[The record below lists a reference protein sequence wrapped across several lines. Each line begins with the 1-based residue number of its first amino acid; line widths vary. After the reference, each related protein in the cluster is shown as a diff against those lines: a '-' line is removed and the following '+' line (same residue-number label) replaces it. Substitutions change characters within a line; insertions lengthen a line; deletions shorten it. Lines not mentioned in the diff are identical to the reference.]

1 MNCIYNDN
9 DIGSF
14 WNLDSLVNPTSD
26 GKEFSL
32 SWSDIASVINCLL
45 DIVKI
50 RMDVRDR
57 YSNTVSNTSIRNNDD
72 RFGI

>member
-50 RMDVRDR
+50 RMDVRNR